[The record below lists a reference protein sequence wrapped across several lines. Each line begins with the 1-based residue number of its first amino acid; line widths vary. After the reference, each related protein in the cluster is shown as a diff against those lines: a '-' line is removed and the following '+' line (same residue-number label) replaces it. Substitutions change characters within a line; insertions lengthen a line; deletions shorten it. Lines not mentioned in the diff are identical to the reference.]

1 MSVSLSP
8 LFNSWQGFGT
18 NGLPLNAG
26 ILNTYAAGTS
36 TPQIAYFNTSGG
48 AYGTSITLGS
58 DGRLPSGGELWL
70 TDGLSY
76 KFVLTDSAANIIA
89 TYDNISATKTLYD
102 FNVFV
107 AGKPIASQ
115 YLLRIPVQRA
125 LTFNVNLASA
135 TGSSAYASAS
145 ATATASYTLTV
156 AKNGVGFG
164 TIVYALGTAT
174 GTITAATPPNFTI
187 GDILSIQGS
196 ATPDATLADIGISFN
211 ATLL

>member
-8 LFNSWQGFGT
+8 LFNSWQGFGLT
-18 NGLPLNAG
+18 GLPLNAG
-26 ILNTYAAGTS
+26 ILNCYAAGTS
-36 TPQIAYFNTSGG
+36 TPQLAYYNTSGG
-48 AYGTSITLGS
+48 AYATSIVLGA
-58 DGRLPSGGELWL
+58 DGRLPNGGEMWL

-76 KFVLTDSAANIIA
+76 KFVLTDSLSNIIA

-102 FNVFV
+102 FNIFLS
-107 AGKPIASQ
+107 GKPTANQ
-115 YLLRIPVQRA
+115 YLLRIPVQRPI
-125 LTFNVNLASA
+125 TFNANLVSA

-164 TIVYALGTAT
+164 TVVYALGAST
-174 GTITAATPPNFTI
+174 GTITAATPPNFAA
-187 GDILSIQGS
+187 GDVLSVQAP

>member
-36 TPQIAYFNTSGG
+36 TPQVAYFNSSGG
-48 AYGTSITLGS
+48 AYATSITLGA
-58 DGRLPSGGELWL
+58 DGRLPNGGEMWL
-70 TDGLSY
+70 TDGQSY
-76 KFVLTDSAANIIA
+76 KFVLTDSASNVIA
-89 TYDNISATKTLYD
+89 TYDNITASKTLYD

-107 AGKPIASQ
+107 SGKPTASQ

-125 LTFNVNLASA
+125 LTFNANLVSA

-164 TIVYALGTAT
+164 TIVYALGSST
-174 GTITAATPPNFTI
+174 GTITAATPPNFAA
-187 GDILSIQGS
+187 GDILSIQAPAS
-196 ATPDATLADIGISFN
+196 PDSTLADIGISFN